1 VNSFEKNYRDEKP
14 DCASVGALKMPELK
28 GQAGIMKSYELAEK
42 KLGRK
47 I

>member
-1 VNSFEKNYRDEKP
+1 LKRISATKKP
-14 DCASVGALKMPELK
+14 DYAPARALRVPELK

-42 KLGRK
+42 KLGQK